1 MKRILVIVAS
11 FMFVLLSG
19 CGESSGDVG
28 FLKSEEEHQEESTND
43 RCVEK
48 FDIEDD
54 VWSTSLSENSYI
66 KNQIC
71 DYAVDLFDTYDIEMS
86 CSVRYNSRLNHFEI
100 TLSEKSN
107 AWDFDVAISGCK
119 FKLTTEGPFSAIIT
133 DMGFWTMDRCLCK
146 EENGG
151 VYYREAKS
159 DAEVE
164 SSSSSE
170 ESDDMEVSSSSEK
183 IQSSSSS
190 EKNQSSS
197 SSKKKQ
203 SSSSSEKK
211 GSSSSSEKQQ
221 SSSSK
226 QVVVAPIEDYEF
238 VEINSQYWMT
248 RDLHVFVEGSR
259 CYDDDPSNC
268 ERYGRLYTWAQAMAI
283 DEKYNSEEL
292 GEISL
297 PYQGI
302 CPEGTHLPSYGEW
315 EDLFDFVNEHP
326 EYKSYFMNQMG
337 GAYDYH
343 EYYRSL
349 EEESLFW
356 SSTEYEITDSSDKYE
371 YAWLWAFHDDSVTV
385 SDNGHKITGA
395 YIRCIKNDA
404 P

>member
-1 MKRILVIVAS
+1 MKRIFIIMAS
-11 FMFVLLSG
+11 FILILLSG
-19 CGESSGDVG
+19 CGEDSSNVG
-28 FLKSEEEHQEESTND
+28 FLKSGEESQEESSND

-54 VWSTSLSENSYI
+54 AWSTSLSENSYI

-71 DYAVDLFDTYDIEMS
+71 DYAVDLFDTYDIETS

-119 FKLTTEGPFSAIIT
+119 FKLTTDGPFSAIIT
-133 DMGFWTMDRCLCK
+133 DMGYWTMDRCLCK
-146 EENGG
+146 EENGS
-151 VYYREAKS
+151 VYYREGKF
-159 DAEVE
+159 DAE
-164 SSSSSE
+164 
-170 ESDDMEVSSSSEK
+170 
-183 IQSSSSS
+183 
-190 EKNQSSS
+190 SSS
-197 SSKKKQ
+197 SSKKSDDKKN
-203 SSSSSEKK
+203 SSSSRKK
-211 GSSSSSEKQQ
+211 Q

-226 QVVVAPIEDYEF
+226 QVVVASIEDYEF
-238 VEINSQYWMT
+238 VEINSQCWMK
-248 RDLHVFVEGSR
+248 RDLDVFVEGSM
-259 CYDDDPSNC
+259 CYNDDPANC

-302 CPEGTHLPSYGEW
+302 CPEGTHLPSYKEW
-315 EDLFDFVNEHP
+315 TRLFDFVNEHP
-326 EYKSYFMNQMG
+326 KYKSYFMNQMG

-349 EEESLFW
+349 EKESLFW
-356 SSTEYEITDSSDKYE
+356 SSTEYVITDSTDKYE
-371 YAWLWAFHDDSVTV
+371 FAWLWAFHKDSVTV

-395 YIRCIKNDA
+395 YIRCIKNAA